1 MRIRYFL
8 NVLLT
13 VVCFYSYS
21 QNTIDIKAK
30 LNTEN
35 NQIKISQTITYKN
48 TTQDT
53 LQSIYLND
61 WSNSYS
67 TKSTPLAKR
76 FSEEFKTEF
85 HFAKNE
91 DRGYSVITSVK
102 QNETDLNF
110 ERVKE
115 QIDVLKVKLSETLQ
129 PGDSYTIQL
138 NYIVQVPNDK
148 FTRYG
153 VTSNGDYNLRYWYIT
168 PAVYNGE
175 WQYTSNK
182 DLDDMFVPKSDIRI
196 ELTCPLKYHVV
207 SELNQFDYNQIDGN
221 QVFVFTGENRVN
233 SKLFINKVFN
243 FRQIETDFF
252 TVVSNID
259 DEELNPLSKA
269 LITDNIASFL
279 SKTLGSY
286 PHKKLLVTDIDYKK
300 SPIYGLNLLP
310 DFIRPF
316 PDYFQYELKILK
328 TALHNYLE
336 NILLINPREDQ
347 WILDGIQ
354 TYYLMKYVDE
364 FYPEMKLAGTLSRI
378 WGLKSFHAA
387 QLDFNAQY
395 SFLYMH
401 MARGNLDQPLTM
413 SKDSLLKFNENI
425 ANKYKAGVGLKYLE
439 NYINSN
445 TVENSIQEY
454 LTSRTLKPTNTKD
467 FEVFL
472 KSKTDK
478 NIDWFFTDYLQTD
491 KVIDYTISEVVK
503 ANDSIK
509 VTIKNRNEAVVP
521 ISLFSMIDD
530 EVKSKIWIDPIK
542 DSIVV
547 VIPDNGYTKLVLN
560 QDQIVPE
567 FNLRNNTKDLTNALF
582 NRPLQIRLIKD
593 IEDPKYNQLFLMPIV
608 EFNNIYDG
616 IVLGVKAYNKT
627 VLKKAFNYKISPQY
641 GLKSKSLTGGVSLDY
656 NQYIDNSQSLFLIRY
671 GIGAG
676 YQSYADDLFVTKFTP
691 GVQFQF
697 RDNDNLRS
705 NMRNYLS
712 LRYIDI
718 NRDEDPNAVL
728 TSETLEPNYSVFNA
742 RFNHVDKDLID
753 FSAWFADLQIAKKF
767 GKVALNYEYRKLTAK
782 NRRYHLRL
790 FAGAFLYNKTY
801 QDSDYFS
808 FALDRPTDYLFDY
821 NYYGRSESAGLF
833 SQQLIVAEGGFKS
846 QLNPGFA
853 NQWITT
859 LNGSTTIWKYIM
871 AYGDVGFVKNHGA
884 NAEFVY
890 DSGLR
895 FILVEDYFE
904 IFFPVYSNLGWEIA
918 QPNYD
923 QKIRFIVTLDFKTLL
938 GLFSRRWY

>member
-13 VVCFYSYS
+13 VACFYSYS

-35 NQIKISQTITYKN
+35 NQIKISQTITYQN
-48 TTQDT
+48 TSQDT

-153 VTSNGDYNLRYWYIT
+153 VTSNSDYNLRYWYIT

-175 WQYTSNK
+175 WQYSSNK

-233 SKLFINKVFN
+233 SKLFINKTSHFK
-243 FRQIETDFF
+243 QIETDFF

-316 PDYFQYELKILK
+316 PDNFQYELKILK

-336 NILLINPREDQ
+336 NTLLINPREDQ

-401 MARGNLDQPLTM
+401 MARGNIDQPLTM

-472 KSKTDK
+472 KSKTEK

-530 EVKSKIWIDPIK
+530 EVKSKIWIDPVK

-567 FNLRNNTKDLTNALF
+567 FNLRNNTKDLTNAVF